1 LKNEFSPE
9 IYAGISSFFE
19 VIQRTGLSIPP
30 AFLYLSLMKLFFG
43 FILTLLLAVPA
54 RAQVVGKMFP
64 DMEAQTA
71 EDKVVKLPQ
80 DVHGKYTLLGLAY
93 SKKSED
99 ELNSWFEP
107 VFSKFIQKTKGL
119 MAGFGYDVNV
129 YFVPMFTG
137 INAAATG
144 TAKKKAIKN
153 VDPQLLPYILFYK
166 GELKPYKEA
175 LDFERR
181 DIPYFFVLDPNGKIL
196 YATSGAY
203 SESKMDQVEAVIE

>member
-1 LKNEFSPE
+1 MKHLFGMML
-9 IYAGISSFFE
+9 I
-19 VIQRTGLSIPP
+19 L
-30 AFLYLSLMKLFFG
+30 FLALPS
-43 FILTLLLAVPA
+43 
-54 RAQVVGKMFP
+54 RAQVVGKVFP
-64 DMEAQTA
+64 AMEAQTV
-71 EDKVVKLPQ
+71 EDKVVKLPR
-80 DVHGKYTLLGLAY
+80 DVQGKYTLLGLAY

-119 MAGFGYDVNV
+119 MEGMGYDVNV
-129 YFVPMFTG
+129 YFIPMFTG

-144 TAKKKAIKN
+144 TAKKKAVKK

-181 DIPYFFVLDPNGKIL
+181 DIPYFFVLDPKGKIL

-203 SESKMDQVEAVIE
+203 KESKMDSVEAVIE

>member
-1 LKNEFSPE
+1 ML
-9 IYAGISSFFE
+9 
-19 VIQRTGLSIPP
+19 V
-30 AFLYLSLMKLFFG
+30 
-43 FILTLLLAVPA
+43 LLLALPS
-54 RAQVVGKMFP
+54 RGQVVGKMFP
-64 DMEAQTA
+64 PMEAQTA
-71 EDKVVKLPQ
+71 EDRVVKLPE
-80 DVHGKYTLLGLAY
+80 DVQGKFTLLGLAY

-107 VFSKFIQKTKGL
+107 VFSKFIQKTVGL
-119 MAGFGYDVNV
+119 MAGMGYDVNV
-129 YFVPMFTG
+129 YFIPMFTG

-196 YATSGAY
+196 YSTSGAY
-203 SESKMDQVEAVIE
+203 SESKMDEVEKVIE